1 MKNSGLVLWTERK
14 PIHMDEVV
22 EVVACRNSQL
32 VKLVHD
38 CACPK
43 RQAQQ
48 LVACAALC
56 LGMHEV
62 MMQKRRSSMMVVVVG
77 SSSAGLSPEGPL
89 RGMLPVEHRLAFS
102 SPPVLQLGESLR

>member
-1 MKNSGLVLWTERK
+1 MKNSGLGLWTERK

-43 RQAQQ
+43 LQAQQ

-56 LGMHEV
+56 VGMHEGDDAEAA
-62 MMQKRRSSMMVVVVG
+62 MREDG
-77 SSSAGLSPEGPL
+77 
-89 RGMLPVEHRLAFS
+89 RGCRKHFRMS
-102 SPPVLQLGESLR
+102 